1 MATFLENACLE
12 IHGGPA
18 NGQVIPVE
26 FTKLVIGRDLTCD
39 LTLDD
44 PKVSRRHSQFEINN
58 GSLYIRDLGS
68 TNGTF
73 LNAHAVSYEKV
84 QKDDVISIGA
94 TEICLR
100 DAVDSHTINFT
111 AMESI
116 VTSEVKTRNEKGNDA
131 LAEQFANIFNFYK
144 DYVPEQSAVEKVE
157 LVKTQRLLNGL
168 ESLFS
173 VTTEMARL
181 LPMKELLKVV
191 AQGLFRV
198 FAGAENLVIL
208 LYNPE
213 IDRFVPAYARD
224 REGDESPKVT
234 VSTTVLQRAIEKR
247 STLVGND
254 LEGDSSMNV
263 SESIVKFN
271 VKAAICAPLIASD
284 RILGALYLDN
294 RLKNIHY
301 DKMDAELVTSFA
313 NQAAI
318 AIDNARL
325 CDTLQSSYV
334 QTLQSLVKAIEAK
347 DDYTR
352 GHSQRVKAT
361 AVGIASILD
370 LEPKIIERLAI
381 AAELHD
387 IGKIGVS
394 EGIINKPGNLTDS
407 EYKDIKNHVELGIR
421 ILEPIQHLQDIIP
434 MIRGHHER
442 WDGKGYPDGLKGK
455 DIPYCGRIL
464 AVADT
469 FDALTSKR
477 AYNTPMEKPAAALK
491 ILGESNTAFDPEV
504 AKALD
509 VWVKG
514 QVTKVDTGE
523 SSVEPDPSTV
533 H

>member
-1 MATFLENACLE
+1 MLESRYLE
-12 IHGGPA
+12 VHGGPA
-18 NGQVIPVE
+18 DGVSIPLDFEV
-26 FTKLVIGRDLTCD
+26 LIIGRDLNSG

-44 PKVSRRHSQFEINN
+44 PKVSRRHSQFEVHN

-68 TNGTF
+68 TNGTY
-73 LNAHAVSYEKV
+73 LNARLIEYEKV
-84 QKDDVISIGA
+84 QPDDVISIGA
-94 TEICLR
+94 SEISFR
-100 DAVDSHTINFT
+100 DGVDSHTINFT
-111 AMESI
+111 AIESI
-116 VTSEVKTRNEKGNDA
+116 VTSEVLTNSELANDA

-144 DYVPEQSAVEKVE
+144 DYVPEQSEVEKVE

-168 ESLFS
+168 ESLFG

-181 LPMKELLKVV
+181 LPMNELLKVV
-191 AQGLFRV
+191 AKGLFKV

-234 VSTTVLQRAIEKR
+234 VSTTILQRAIEKR

-254 LEGDSSMNV
+254 LEGDSSLNV
-263 SESIVKFN
+263 SESIVNFN
-271 VKAAICAPLIASD
+271 VKAAICAPLIASN

-352 GHSQRVKAT
+352 GHSNRVKVT
-361 AVGIASILD
+361 AVAIAETLRVDQQTID
-370 LEPKIIERLAI
+370 RLAI

-394 EGIINKPGNLTDS
+394 EGIINKPGNLTIA
-407 EYKDIKNHVELGIR
+407 EYEDIKNHVILGIK
-421 ILEPIQHLQDIIP
+421 ILEPIQHLADVIP

-477 AYNTPMEKPAAALK
+477 AYNKPMNKLDAAQK
-491 ILGESNTAFDPEV
+491 ILGESNTAFDPEI
-504 AKALD
+504 ARALNT
-509 VWVKG
+509 WV
-514 QVTKVDTGE
+514 TSE
-523 SSVEPDPSTV
+523 SSSISEIDQDPSTV